1 MQRKNSLC
9 ILSDVPRLTTMP
21 LRLCTVTWP
30 SLGRS
35 YVPRFVRRHFDA
47 NMRDRRLL
55 GLLLCLTRDDSKRA
69 LDGAFQRHAAVEP
82 RVFWPGLALLWVFI
96 RSPGEPLRFGN
107 IGVPGPGRIDNLR
120 KVHN

>member
-1 MQRKNSLC
+1 MHTIRCAPSHNYAATVMHGDLAIAGTQR
-9 ILSDVPRLTTMP
+9 
-21 LRLCTVTWP
+21 
-30 SLGRS
+30 
-35 YVPRFVRRHFDA
+35 YVPRFVRRHCDA

-55 GLLLCLTRDDSKRA
+55 GLLLCLTRDDFKRA